1 MEKNLLF
8 DFWKIFQKLK
18 MLLPLLLLILVP
30 LCGNAQ
36 HGHTILNTGSVDLRS
51 SYNFGEHWNAKIVGT
66 ELYLS
71 AMIADGDPEN
81 PDDYLKRLYI
91 SVGDEGE
98 IFHLDKSNFSPFPDP
113 KYIRDPRYTSIY
125 LSSGDG
131 DLNAISWD
139 FYSYRIASPNNIS
152 YYGGVRYGDKG
163 VLYVTYQLPAKFL
176 NGNQLTIGGEA
187 ETLDNGNGGKSG
199 KTTYLNAS
207 LNTPT
212 LPSMPTLRATQGCN
226 SVKLSWDKIT
236 IPSAFNASDFK
247 YVVDNGSSFNTEVS
261 IDKTSFVVTGVT
273 GAITPIV
280 RLYWRGQYID
290 EASTEASAYDPLPIP
305 ADLTAST
312 FKCDG
317 SVDLK
322 WQWMQ
327 ASPSNFVV
335 YGSTT
340 PNGPFTALSDVIS
353 GSKRSYTITG
363 LTRGQK
369 YYFKIAANGGK
380 CPDAKGDK
388 SEDAT
393 MGISPANPVAPL
405 NAKMVLVTGAD
416 SGVKLSWNELQWSL
430 EDFEKATTQKY
441 KIIRKDL
448 KKGTETT
455 IELPIGDFYEGQ
467 IKNQVAGN
475 NGYLLTYI
483 DKEVSTC
490 ESYSYK
496 IVSVNSCQSSVA
508 AIFVLD
514 NASDK
519 LSITNIDLSSVFLAN
534 NLETSKGYFGN
545 LVQLDWKTDENADFV
560 GNYKI
565 YRRVLNSTVAP
576 ELQAT
581 VDKSI
586 RSWADNKAIAQTLYE
601 YFVVATADCGLE
613 KITSYEI
620 NGVSG
625 SLYTQLS
632 GQKGLATGIGFR
644 LPSAI
649 VTGNVTYVGGVAVPN
664 VKVVAEKDGVA
675 TGNALAFDG
684 VNQTVKINPN
694 QENIAYNTTGISVS
708 IWVKPKAWTTKQ
720 VLASQS
726 GVFEIALHNERVEVT
741 ISGTTITSKAKL
753 IDGNYSN
760 IFATYDNSKLIVY
773 INGKLDKSI
782 NANGTLAS
790 NVSSPVYLGSTGS
803 GDYYN
808 GLLDEFRIYKAT
820 LTADEV
826 QRDYS
831 RLVQAETPNIVGNWR
846 FDEGVGPFVFDS
858 SKESGVYN
866 KIDGDLIGAS
876 WSKEVPS
883 REQLGFAGFTD
894 KNGNYVIE
902 GVSYT
907 GSGENFSITPTITLS
922 GAIHAFSP
930 SNRVLFLGEGRSV
943 ENNIDFIDQSSFN
956 VTGAIRFDFDNSEN
970 DPTHFQSS
978 GSKGVSIWLDGSQQ
992 LMKNGQA
999 ILSDEFGQFQVVV
1012 PIGKHFLE
1020 FRKDG
1025 HTFVSNKFPATGTY
1039 DYQDILSGIEVLD
1052 NTTHTLAG
1060 CVVGGLVQ
1068 ANKKLGFLAY
1078 KGKLKTDVQRVNNIG
1093 ATYFTLTSKDT
1104 RIKRS
1109 VKTDPETGE
1118 FEIKLPPNEYE
1129 FSDVSFVGD
1138 ETNPADDKI
1147 LFLSKDVSSIKLD
1160 DEAAYKGIE
1169 EEESVLVSGDY
1180 VAKTVKYNAAKR
1192 LIYRSTPSMVVQ
1204 NNASLDYLPNT
1215 QELDS
1220 NGNVITEKTVV
1231 GETTVKIYDK
1241 EWAKDI
1247 ILPTKSLPYPAFL
1260 QGKGYQVTIKAIE
1273 KYAYYGTK
1281 PAKNPAT
1288 DQVPVLDGQVTVSN
1302 NISAKADG
1310 GSSAAYQLT
1319 DEEWVSLSGNTHQFD
1334 LQNEGSVNYNFLGG
1348 DPDLIQGSGVED
1360 TFVKSMSIALK
1371 TGDYT
1376 IYWPNPNDASKG
1388 YKAYVLGGSK
1398 MPGTDFITE
1407 APASITTTLRIPPG
1421 SGSSVTLESGS
1432 TITKETTSSTQAG
1445 GDWSFGAGLG
1455 WKGEATVP
1463 LIGTKLAET
1472 EGQIMVSTYGS
1483 RYLGNEKTSSKA
1495 TTTTQNLTITS
1506 ADAFG
1511 KGDFFIA
1518 DSKNI
1523 EIGRANN
1530 VKFILASK
1538 CLSCV
1543 GPKVTGDDGQ
1553 EYVLNKGETY
1563 YQKEKGETLLLYS
1576 EDHIKTDI
1584 IPKLAAIRN
1593 SLYIDQA
1600 NVYVTK
1606 LDASSPMYG
1615 LNNDDPRLGSLANH
1629 NDYTKDDNGDDEG
1642 ASYIFKRGNATKVNG
1657 VIQDK
1662 VRWYNNQIRAWEE
1675 ILITNEIQKYT
1686 AITGN
1691 KPKQKNIS
1699 ISSGIAYSNTLT
1711 TETTETNISS
1721 SELMAGASLD
1731 TEGFAYAGAGFLT
1744 GLAWNLHGGGDKTS
1758 GDSTNNT
1765 SINTVTTSYTIQD
1778 NDKYNVYSM
1787 NIYNG
1792 KGSDGPIFQIVGG
1805 QTSCP
1810 FEKEKELEVTKTHTY
1825 FLEYWIKMFPVALAE
1840 QIISIKE
1847 RHLITNSLGGKTV
1860 DDLDKQNQEIEEVTK
1875 VIEEKKAIYS
1885 QLLAMYN
1892 DAEKPLLSKRTVQIE
1907 KPGILVNGN
1916 DKATM
1921 VNVPSSKAAIFDL
1934 ELRNETELIPSSTDQ
1949 EITYQMSVDPASNP
1963 DGLVVLLNGETLVK
1977 PVEIS
1982 IPFGQKIRQ
1991 TLTVLRGPKEYKY
2004 KDLTLVFESTCDES
2018 IHKEITMDIEY
2029 IPVCSEAT
2037 IVSPGNN
2044 WTVNYDGNN
2053 RLPIKVNN
2061 YDVNYQGFKG
2071 IKIQY
2076 KRASESESNWKLL
2089 ETYYRNEEART
2100 NAGSEEVA
2108 RKAPLLT
2115 EQGGTDFIYNW
2126 DVSKL
2131 TDDLYDVRIQSM
2143 CQGEIDDVVFTS
2155 PTITGIIDRINP
2167 SSFGSPQPS
2176 DGILSAGD
2184 EIMIQFNE
2192 PVNAGLLNPYNFDI
2206 RGVIQGGELK
2216 HPASVYFNGTNDYM
2230 EIPEGIQLNRRSFSL
2245 DFYAKRKKTG
2255 SEILLSQGST
2265 EAQSLSVGFNAS
2277 NQFEVALAGIKL
2289 NSVKTIPADDSWVHY
2304 AFAYDAPNQE
2314 GKLYINGLLDVV
2326 KQGYAPNYEAT
2337 GKIFVGKDNLS
2348 RASSFKG
2355 NMHEL
2360 RFWGKSLTESQINV
2374 IATKRLKNNEPG
2386 LLGNWTMEET
2396 EGVVIKDIVRE
2407 RHAQL
2412 ISGSWQ
2418 VALSGNALSTSTS
2431 TAPSI
2436 SSPAYLDVANF
2447 SIEFWFKGDKT
2458 TRATLLSNGKGDDLD
2473 LNKNGW
2479 SIRANASGLLE
2490 VWNNNKT
2497 FTASPTNYFDN
2508 QWHHFA
2514 LVVNRATNTV
2524 CFIDGNQ
2531 QNSIETD
2538 KTGFIGFG
2546 GAALHLGAMGWVDVF
2561 GNTQQEQHFTG
2572 SLDEVRIWQGTR
2584 SALQIKRDMRYMLTG
2599 DEVGLDLYLP
2609 FDTYKTTMGI
2619 ELLEASKA
2627 SAATGNTAV
2636 KLNGAATELNG
2647 QIDYMQDTPLVKLP
2661 RPVRKVNFGYSANQ
2675 DKIILTTTD
2684 LDSILENV
2692 ILDISVTGV
2701 QDLNGNTMR
2710 APVSW
2715 TAYVDKNQVIWA
2727 ESDKH
2732 FEIESDA
2739 GLTFETRIENT
2750 GGKVFNFNISN
2761 LPSWLTVSPSSGV
2774 LSPVSSIPVTFTID
2788 KNVNIGNYVQDILL
2802 ETEFGFAEVL
2812 NLSLDVAKALPADWK
2827 VIPANYQYSMNV
2839 IAQLNINGDV
2849 SRDPNDQVAAFVG
2862 DECRGIAK
2870 LIYIKELDNYQAY
2883 ISIYS
2888 NKPMGEA
2895 VEFRIWNAS
2904 DGQIHRDVTPSYYFD
2919 SNTVKGTAINPEMLK
2934 AVDVIEYTYDLQK
2947 GWTWI
2952 SSHLNYNYNPNKQLT
2967 TNDLLKPIKAVSG
2980 DLIRGIDAVDSYS
2993 SQEGWLGTLTAKGG
3007 VKNGRGYKIFVT
3019 NENQLKYNGLL
3030 LKGSEV
3036 KIDLVKGWNWIGY
3049 IGFKNTPINQ
3059 ALAGFA
3065 NVQEGDVIKNQY
3077 HLAIYNKNI
3086 GWVGDLTALKPG
3098 EGYMMKTASDGYFY
3112 YPNLSYSASSKL
3124 SNNGNKYENQ
3134 TIEAATKY
3142 ANTMNVVAEV
3152 VGDNQSKNNYLKAF
3166 VGKELRGEA
3175 PSIYNPI
3182 TNKTSY
3188 FMTVYAYNDNEK
3200 VRFEFSD
3207 DQKSATINEVVVF
3220 NNNEILGGLTMPKVL
3235 TIAGKIPQIESMD
3248 LIVYPI
3254 PFTNV
3259 LNIDLYNSHKI
3270 SSIGLVDMKGTIV
3283 KTIAVSSV
3291 DSKVSLNVSNL
3302 PSGVYLVVTY
3312 DSKGNIIQS
3321 KRVIR

>member
-1 MEKNLLF
+1 MEKKLLF
-8 DFWKIFQKLK
+8 DFWKVFQKLK
-18 MLLPLLLLILVP
+18 VLLLLLALLLTP
-30 LCGNAQ
+30 LWGNAQ
-36 HGHTILNTGSVDLRS
+36 NGHTLLNTASVDLRS

-66 ELYLS
+66 KLYIS

-81 PDDYLKRLYI
+81 MDDYLKRLYI
-91 SVGDEGE
+91 RVGDEGD
-98 IFHLDKSNFSPFPDP
+98 IFHLTKALILPNISTTIFL
-113 KYIRDPRYTSIY
+113 T
-125 LSSGDG
+125 SGDG
-131 DLNAISWD
+131 DLDNSYWYFD
-139 FYSYRIASPNNIS
+139 SYRTAGPNNIS
-152 YYGGVRYGDKG
+152 YYEGKRYGDKG

-187 ETLDNGNGGKSG
+187 ETLDNGSGGKSG
-199 KTTYLNAS
+199 KTTYLDAS
-207 LNTPT
+207 LSTPT
-212 LPSMPTLRATQGCN
+212 LPSMPSVRATQGCN
-226 SVKLSWDKIT
+226 SVKLSWDKIS
-236 IPSAFNASDFK
+236 IPSSFIPSDFK
-247 YVVDNGSSFNTEVS
+247 YIVDNGSGFNTEVS

-273 GAITPIV
+273 GAISPIV
-280 RLYWRGQYID
+280 RLYWQGQYID

-312 FKCDG
+312 TKCDG

-327 ASPSNFVV
+327 ASPSNFVL
-335 YGSTT
+335 YKATT
-340 PNGPFTALSDVIS
+340 PNGTFTALSDAIS

-380 CPDAKGDK
+380 CPNAKGDK

-393 MGISPANPVAPL
+393 MGISPANPVAPT
-405 NAKMVLVTGAD
+405 NAKMVMVTGAD
-416 SGVKLSWNELQWSL
+416 SGVQLSWNESQWGL
-430 EDFEKATTQKY
+430 EDFEKATNQKY

-448 KKGTETT
+448 KKGTESV
-455 IELPIGDFYEGQ
+455 IELPIGDFYETK
-467 IKNQVAGN
+467 IKNQTRGS
-475 NGYLLTYI
+475 NGYSLTYT

-496 IVSVNSCQSSVA
+496 IVAVNSCQSSSATVF
-508 AIFVLD
+508 IQD
-514 NASDK
+514 NTSDK
-519 LSITNIDLSSVFLAN
+519 LSITNIDLSRVFLSN

-545 LVQLDWKTDENADFV
+545 LVQLDWKTDENADFA

-565 YRRVLNSTVAP
+565 YRRVLNSTVTP

-581 VDKSI
+581 VDKTI
-586 RSWADNKAIAQTLYE
+586 RSWTDNKTIAQTLYE
-601 YFVVATADCGLE
+601 YFVVATADCGLD
-613 KITSYEI
+613 KITSYDI

-625 SLYTQLS
+625 IPYTQLT
-632 GQKGLATGIGFR
+632 GVKGLTTGIGFR

-664 VKVVAEKDGVA
+664 VKVVAEKDGMA

-694 QENIAYNTTGISVS
+694 QKNIGYNTTGISVS
-708 IWVKPKAWTTKQ
+708 VWAKPKAWTSKQ

-726 GVFEIALHNERVEVT
+726 GIFEIALHNERVEVT
-741 ISGTTITSKAKL
+741 IAGTTIISKAKL
-753 IDGNYSN
+753 VDGNYSN
-760 IFATYDNSKLIVY
+760 IFATYDNSKLVLY

-782 NANGTLAS
+782 NTSGTLAS
-790 NVSSPVYLGSTGS
+790 NISSSIYLGSTGTS
-803 GDYYN
+803 DYYK
-808 GLLDEFRIYKAT
+808 GLLDEFRIYKTA
-820 LTADEV
+820 LTAADIE
-826 QRDYS
+826 RDYS
-831 RLVQAETPNIVGNWR
+831 RLVQAETSNIVGNWR

-866 KIDGDLIGAS
+866 KIDGDLIGAT

-902 GVSYT
+902 GISYN

-956 VTGAIRFDFDNSEN
+956 VTGTIRFDFDNKEN

-992 LMKNGQA
+992 LMKSGQA

-1052 NTTHTLAG
+1052 NTKHTLTG

-1068 ANKKLGFLAY
+1068 ANKKLGFSAY
-1078 KGKLKTDVQRVNNIG
+1078 KGKLQTDVQRINNIG

-1129 FSDVSFVGD
+1129 FSDVSYLGD
-1138 ETNPADDKI
+1138 EANPTDDKI
-1147 LFLSKDVSSIKLD
+1147 LFLSKDLSSVKLD

-1169 EEESVLVSGDY
+1169 EEEPVLVSGGY
-1180 VAKTVKYNAAKR
+1180 VTQKVKYNTAKR

-1204 NNASLDYLPNT
+1204 NNALLDYLPNT
-1215 QELDS
+1215 QELDN
-1220 NGNVITEKTVV
+1220 NGNVITEKTFI
-1231 GETTVKIYDK
+1231 GETMVKIYDK
-1241 EWAKDI
+1241 ELSKDI
-1247 ILPTKSLPYPAFL
+1247 ILPTKTLPYPAFL

-1273 KYAYYGTK
+1273 KYSYYGTK
-1281 PAKNPAT
+1281 PVKNPAT

-1319 DEEWVSLSGNTHQFD
+1319 DEKWVSLSGNTHEFG
-1334 LQNEGSVNYNFLGG
+1334 LQNEGKVNYNFIGG
-1348 DPDLIQGSGVED
+1348 DPNLIQGSGVED

-1421 SGSSVTLESGS
+1421 SGSSVTLEKGS

-1455 WKGEATVP
+1455 WKADNTVA
-1463 LIGTKLAET
+1463 LLGTKLAES
-1472 EGQIMVSTYGS
+1472 EGSVMATTYGS
-1483 RYLGNEKTSSKA
+1483 RYLGNEKTSAKA
-1495 TTTTQNLTITS
+1495 TTTTENLTIT
-1506 ADAFG
+1506 AEDAFE

-1530 VKFILASK
+1530 VKFILANK
-1538 CLSCV
+1538 CVGCV

-1593 SLYIDQA
+1593 SLFIDQA

-1606 LDASSPMYG
+1606 LDASNPLYG
-1615 LNNDDPRLGSLANH
+1615 LNNDDPRLGTLTNK
-1629 NDYTKDDNGDDEG
+1629 NDYTRDDAGDDIG
-1642 ASYIFKRGNATKVNG
+1642 ASYEFKRAIAPKING
-1657 VIQDK
+1657 VYQDK

-1675 ILITNEIQKYT
+1675 ILMTNEIQKYT
-1686 AITGN
+1686 AISGN

-1711 TETTETNISS
+1711 TETTETTMSS
-1721 SELMAGASLD
+1721 NEVMAGASID
-1731 TEGFAYAGAGFLT
+1731 TEGFVYVGAGLIS
-1744 GLAWNLHGGGDKTS
+1744 GLAWNLHGGGDKTN
-1758 GDSTNNT
+1758 GESTNNT
-1765 SINTVTTSYTIQD
+1765 AINTVTTSYTIQD
-1778 NDKYNVYSM
+1778 TDKYNVYSM
-1787 NIYNG
+1787 NIYDG

-1810 FEKEKELEVTKTHTY
+1810 FEREKELEVTKEHTY
-1825 FLEYWIKMFPVALAE
+1825 YLEYWIKMFPTVLAE
-1840 QIISIKE
+1840 QIKSIKE
-1847 RHLITNSLGGKTV
+1847 RHLITTRLFGIQNA
-1860 DDLDKQNQEIEEVTK
+1860 DDLDKENQEIEAVTK
-1875 VIEEKKAIYS
+1875 VIEEKIAIYS
-1885 QLLAMYN
+1885 QLFAMYN
-1892 DAEKPLLSKRTVQIE
+1892 DEIKPLLSKRTVQIE
-1907 KPGILVNGN
+1907 KPGILINGN

-1977 PVEIS
+1977 PIEVS
-1982 IPFGQKIRQ
+1982 IPFGQKLRQ

-2004 KDLTLVFESTCDES
+2004 KDLTLIFESTCDES

-2044 WTVNYDGNN
+2044 WTVNYDGNS
-2053 RLPIKVNN
+2053 RLPIKVSN
-2061 YDVNYQGFKG
+2061 YNVNYQGFKG

-2076 KRASESESNWKLL
+2076 KRASESDSNWKLL
-2089 ETYYRNEEART
+2089 ETYYRNDEART
-2100 NAGSEEVA
+2100 NVGPEEVA
-2108 RKAPLLT
+2108 RKAPLLS

-2143 CQGEIDDVVFTS
+2143 CQGEVDDVVFTS

-2167 SSFGSPQPS
+2167 SSFGAPQPA

-2192 PVNAGLLNPYNFDI
+2192 PINAGLLNPYNFDI

-2216 HPASVYFNGTNDYM
+2216 HPASIYFNGANDYV
-2230 EIPEGIQLNRRSFSL
+2230 EIPEGIQLNRRSFSF

-2265 EAQSLSVGFNAS
+2265 DAQSLSVGFNAS

-2289 NSVKTIPADDSWVHY
+2289 NSAKTIPVDDTWVHY
-2304 AFAYDAPNQE
+2304 AFAYDAANQE

-2326 KQGYAPNYEAT
+2326 KQGYTPNYEAT
-2337 GKIFVGKDNLS
+2337 GKIFVGKDALS

-2360 RFWGKSLTESQINV
+2360 RFWGKSLTASQIN
-2374 IATKRLKNNEPG
+2374 IAATKRLKNNEPG

-2396 EGVVIKDIVRE
+2396 EGVVINDIVRE

-2412 ISGSWQ
+2412 ISGTWQ
-2418 VALSGNALSTSTS
+2418 VALSGNALSTSTTNS
-2431 TAPSI
+2431 PAI
-2436 SSPAYLDVANF
+2436 SSPTYLDVANF
-2447 SIEFWFKGDKT
+2447 SVEFWFKGDKT
-2458 TRATLLSNGKGDDLD
+2458 TRATLLSNGKGDDQD

-2497 FTASPTNYFDN
+2497 FTASSNNYFDN

-2524 CFIDGNQ
+2524 CFVDGNQ
-2531 QNSIETD
+2531 QNTIETD
-2538 KTGFIGFG
+2538 SAGFSGFG
-2546 GAALHLGAMGWVDVF
+2546 GAALYLGSMGWVDAI
-2561 GNTQQEQHFTG
+2561 GTTQQTQHFTG

-2609 FDTYKTTMGI
+2609 FNKYKTNMGI
-2619 ELLEASKA
+2619 ELLEASNS

-2636 KLNGAATELNG
+2636 RSNGVQAELKG
-2647 QIDYMQDTPLVKLP
+2647 QIAYTQDTPLVKLP

-2684 LDSILENV
+2684 PDSILENV

-2710 APVSW
+2710 APASW

-2732 FEIESDA
+2732 FAIES
-2739 GLTFETRIENT
+2739 GNGFTFETRIQNT
-2750 GGKVFNFNISN
+2750 GGKVFNYNINN

-2774 LSPVSSIPVTFTID
+2774 LTPVSSIPVTFTVD

-2812 NLSLDVAKALPADWK
+2812 NLSLDVAKPLPADWK
-2827 VIPANYQYSMNV
+2827 VTPANYQYSMNV

-2870 LIYIKELDNYQAY
+2870 LTYIQALDNYQAY
-2883 ISIYS
+2883 VSIYS
-2888 NKPMGEA
+2888 NKPLGEA

-2904 DGQIHRDVTPSYYFD
+2904 DGQIHRDVTPSYSFD
-2919 SNTVKGTAINPEMLK
+2919 SNTVKGNAINPEMLK
-2934 AVDVIEYTYDLQK
+2934 AVDVIEYTYDLPK

-2952 SSHLNYNYNPNKQLT
+2952 SSHLNYNYNLSKQLT
-2967 TNDLLKPIKAVSG
+2967 THDLLKPIKAVSG

-3007 VKNGRGYKIFVT
+3007 VKNGHGYKIFVT
-3019 NENQLKYNGLL
+3019 NENRLKYNGLL

-3049 IGFKNTPINQ
+3049 VGFKNTPINQ

-3098 EGYMMKTASDGYFY
+3098 EGYMIKSASDGHFY
-3112 YPNLSYSASSKL
+3112 YPNLSYSATSKM
-3124 SNNGNKYENQ
+3124 SNNDNLYANQ
-3134 TIEAATKY
+3134 TIEAVTKY
-3142 ANTMNVVAEV
+3142 ANTMNVVAEI

-3166 VGKELRGEA
+3166 VGKELRGQA
-3175 PSIYNPI
+3175 PAIYNPI

-3188 FMTVYAYNDNEK
+3188 FMTIYGSNDNDK
-3200 VRFEFSD
+3200 VNFEFLD
-3207 DQKSATINEVVVF
+3207 DEKSAAINEVIAFKNNVV
-3220 NNNEILGGLTMPKVL
+3220 LGGLATPKEL
-3235 TIAGKIPQIESMD
+3235 TIGSGIPQEDSID
-3248 LIVYPI
+3248 LIVYPN

-3259 LNIDLYNSHKI
+3259 LNIDLYEHHEI
-3270 SSIGLVDMKGTIV
+3270 RSIGVVDMKGSLV
-3283 KTIAVSSV
+3283 KTNTVSPT
-3291 DSKVSLNVSNL
+3291 DSKVTLNVSNL
-3302 PSGVYLVVTY
+3302 PSGVYLVLTY
-3312 DSKGNIIQS
+3312 DSKGNVLQS
-3321 KRVIR
+3321 RRVVK